1 MTNKTNPVGAEVL
14 RLDYDAEG
22 RVLRRWTPAKGT
34 TAYTYDPL
42 GNLTYID
49 YPTGT
54 SVALAYNELNELT
67 TLVDAIGT
75 TTFNHAPGGL
85 LASEDGPGQDTLTFG
100 YANHLRTS
108 LDLEQPAGD
117 WSQAYSL

>member
-1 MTNKTNPVGAEVL
+1 MG
-14 RLDYDAEG
+14 YDAGG
-22 RVLRRWTPAKGT
+22 RVISRWTPAKGT

-54 SVALAYNELNELT
+54 NVALAYNELNELT

-75 TTFNHAPGGL
+75 TTFTHAPGGL
-85 LASEDGPGQDTLTFG
+85 LASEDGPWNRDTLT
-100 YANHLRTS
+100 LTTRTVCTS
-108 LDLEQPAGD
+108 LALEQPAGD
-117 WSQAYSL
+117 WSQAL